1 MHCVRKSTLYVVYV
15 ANKYFVCL
23 NLRNLIVPEAACEAQ
38 IVQIPAITAGEA
50 TGIIKSMALHSLPQE
65 VKIYLGRCL
74 DTKVSGQKVNQSK
87 KAGPVGQSCLF
98 IHNML
103 PQWLWHTICD
113 PSRPQRVVFA
123 EVGEWC
129 RSFGLSQAN
138 EPTFLDLLACIVL
151 GRLSKPII
159 EATFRSDTS
168 KQHII
173 NVDDAYVSLTQLKEA
188 VRPHRKMVKLEH
200 WGKVRFD

>member
-74 DTKVSGQKVNQSK
+74 NTKVSSQNVIQSK
-87 KAGPVGQSCLF
+87 KYGPVGQSCLF

-103 PQWLWHTICD
+103 PQRLWDRICD
-113 PSRPQRVVFA
+113 PSLPERVVFA
-123 EVGEWC
+123 EVGEFC
-129 RSFGLSQAN
+129 RSFGLPFAN
-138 EPTFLDLLACIVL
+138 EPTFLGILCCTIL
-151 GRLSKPII
+151 GRLSKQII
-159 EATFRSDTS
+159 SDTS